1 MGVMAGITQLFTD
14 LGECM
19 AFFAAMFALFPMVI
33 QLLIYFV
40 FGGMLLLGLM
50 KMILRGV

>member
-14 LGECM
+14 LSECM
-19 AFFAAMFALFPMVI
+19 AFFAAMFLLLPMVV

-40 FGGMLLLGLM
+40 FGGMVLLGLM
-50 KMILRGV
+50 KMVLRGV

>member
-14 LGECM
+14 LSECM
-19 AFFAAMFALFPMVI
+19 AFFAAVFSLLPMVI

-40 FGGMLLLGLM
+40 FGGMILLGLM
-50 KMILRGV
+50 NLILKGV

>member
-1 MGVMAGITQLFTD
+1 MGVMAGISQLFVD

-19 AFFAAMFALFPMVI
+19 AFFAAIFQLLPMVV